1 MKIAI
6 VGPGA
11 MGCLFGHFLARAGH
25 ELWLLDYRPE
35 RARLIEEQGLRVET
49 AEGTLTTP
57 VRVAAEPQAVGTAE
71 LCIIAV
77 KAYATRGAAERSL
90 PMIGPQTQVLSLQNG
105 LGNVEAIAEVV
116 APDQVLGGTT
126 AQGANVVA
134 PGHIRHAGVGETVIG
149 ELQGSGNRAAQVAEI
164 FNAAGLPARTTQD
177 LRGLIWSKVIINIG
191 INALTA
197 LTRLQNGKLLDYP
210 GTREV
215 LAAAVREAAAVAQ
228 ALGIELLYPDPVGRV
243 EAVAKATGKNI
254 SSMLQDVR
262 SRRRTEIGQIQGAVV
277 EQARGLGVAVPV
289 NETLLRLVRALEES
303 YGEQLIP

>member
-1 MKIAI
+1 
-6 VGPGA
+6 

-25 ELWLLDYRPE
+25 ELMLLDHRAE
-35 RARLIEEQGLRVET
+35 RAQLIGQQGLRVET

-57 VRVAAEPQAVGTAE
+57 VRVASDPQAAGVAE

-90 PMIGPQTQVLSLQNG
+90 PLIGPQTQVLSLQNG

-116 APDQVLGGTT
+116 ASAQVLGGTT

-149 ELQGSGNRAAQVAEI
+149 ALQGSGDRAAQVAKL
-164 FNAAGLPARTTQD
+164 FSDAGLPARTTQD
-177 LRGLIWSKVIINIG
+177 LPGLIWSKVIINIG

-215 LAAAVREAAAVAQ
+215 MAAAVKEAAAVAQ
-228 ALGIELLYPDPVGRV
+228 AFGVKLLYPDAVERV
-243 EAVAKATGKNI
+243 EAVATATGKNI

-262 SRRRTEIGQIQGAVV
+262 ARRRTEIGEIQGAVAAK
-277 EQARGLGVAVPV
+277 ARELGIPAPV
-289 NETLLRLVRALEES
+289 NETLLRLVRSLEAS
-303 YGEQLIP
+303 YAEQLLP

>member
-1 MKIAI
+1 MKMVV

-35 RARLIEEQGLRVET
+35 RARLLQEQGLRVET
-49 AEGTLTTP
+49 AEGTLATP
-57 VRVAAEPQAVGTAE
+57 ARVSSDPRAMGVAE

-77 KAYATRGAAERSL
+77 KAYATRAAAEHAR
-90 PMIGPQTQVLSLQNG
+90 PAVGPATRVLSLQNG
-105 LGNVEAIAEVV
+105 LGNVEALAEVV
-116 APDQVLGGTT
+116 APAQVLGGTT

-134 PGHIRHAGVGETVIG
+134 PGHVRHAGTGETVIG
-149 ELQGSGNRAAQVAEI
+149 ELQGSGGRAEQVAKL
-164 FNAAGLPARTTQD
+164 FAAAGLPARTTRD
-177 LRGLIWSKVIINIG
+177 LPGLIWSKVIINIG

-215 LAAAVREAAAVAQ
+215 MAAAVLEAAAVAK
-228 ALGIELLYPDPVGRV
+228 ALGITLLYLDPVARV

-254 SSMLQDVR
+254 SSMLQDAR
-262 SRRRTEIGQIQGAVV
+262 ARRRTEIGEIQGAVV
-277 EQARGLGVAVPV
+277 TKARELGVPVPV

-303 YGEQLIP
+303 YAEQLVP